1 MIFTKLVL
9 LTQEQVKGHKHQ
21 QMPQLKMLMLNVLM
35 KLKVVIV
42 VTVETVKLLLKM
54 ITHTL
59 WLRLKALKFIVQLL
73 FQLNK

>member
-1 MIFTKLVL
+1 
-9 LTQEQVKGHKHQ
+9 
-21 QMPQLKMLMLNVLM
+21 MLNVLM

-42 VTVETVKLLLKM
+42 VIVVTVVTVGTVKLLLKM